1 VGLADFSLGDIGSL
15 FTGIREAI
23 TGEKIEDPNKK
34 AELLNNLQMLEHK
47 LITGQLKV
55 NEQEAKHSS
64 IFVAG
69 WRPFIGW
76 IGGFALGYNY
86 IVQPLIVTLLL
97 ANGVEIV
104 APTLDISNL
113 MLLVTGLLGFGGFRT
128 YEKIKMRS

>member
-1 VGLADFSLGDIGSL
+1 MGLADFSLGDIGSL